1 MAQDYFLRVPTILGL
16 QGATEILPQI
26 QGTTTPATDKRV
38 NFVMKYY
45 EIAVKVGKLF
55 NLHPLVI
62 LAQASIES
70 AWGTSLLSTLN
81 NNFFGV
87 TSYGKPNKYWNG
99 DKRVSK
105 VSGLSFRSY
114 KSVEDGFSDFARL
127 ITSYYK
133 EAASVSNNI
142 NEYAQRIAYSP
153 YINEKNGDNR
163 AKYKALIIQS
173 AQTILTIAK
182 KKSQSLFN

>member
-16 QGATEILPQI
+16 QGATDIQPQI
-26 QGTTTPATDKRV
+26 SGTVSVTDKKTA
-38 NFVMKYY
+38 FVLKYY
-45 EIAVKVGKLF
+45 EVAVKVGKEF
-55 NLHPLVI
+55 NLHPLII

-70 AWGTSLLSTLN
+70 AWGTSLLARLN

-87 TSYGKPNKYWNG
+87 TSYGKPNKYWTG
-99 DKRVSK
+99 EKRTST

-114 KSVEDGFSDFARL
+114 KSVEAGFSDFARL

-133 EAASVSNNI
+133 EAAAVSNNVSA
-142 NEYAQRIAYSP
+142 YAQKIAYSP

-163 AKYKALIIQS
+163 AKYKTLIIQS
-173 AQTILTIAK
+173 AESILNIAK
-182 KKSQSLFN
+182 KKFQSLFN